1 MFERMVRQK
10 QKGGISSSSGSRL
23 QRMKKSKN
31 SIDDDNDNDDV
42 PVTIYDSS
50 SGGARGFHQNKA
62 SAKEWRL
69 FMVKLSLFSFFPPI
83 SYP

>member
-1 MFERMVRQK
+1 MFESMVRQK
-10 QKGGISSSSGSRL
+10 QKGGSSSSGSRL
-23 QRMKKSKN
+23 QSMKKSRN
-31 SIDDDNDNDDV
+31 SIDDDNDDV
-42 PVTIYDSS
+42 PVIIYDGS

-69 FMVKLSLFSFFPPI
+69 FMVKLSLFSFFPLI

>member
-1 MFERMVRQK
+1 MFERMVGHK
-10 QKGGISSSSGSRL
+10 QKGGISSSSSGSRL
-23 QRMKKSKN
+23 QSMKKSRN
-31 SIDDDNDNDDV
+31 SIDDDNDNV
-42 PVTIYDSS
+42 PVIIYDGS